1 MFINRV
7 SELTLLEKLY
17 QSGKAELFVL
27 YGRRRVGKTELLSEF
42 CKDKKSI
49 FYVCD
54 LGSEIFLRTSLS
66 SAINQVLFGTNRI
79 HAVFNTWEDIFQAV
93 GKVAEEERLI
103 LVLDEFPNLVS
114 SHPPVMT
121 ALQKMWNEIL
131 KNSNIMLVLSG
142 SDIDMVKETILKS
155 QSCFNGSRTNQF
167 LLEPLLFKE
176 ARLFFQ
182 KYEEQDQVRMYAIF
196 GGTPGY
202 LHAIDKHS
210 SLEENILNSVLR
222 RGSFLYDEVHFI
234 LQQEIREPR
243 HYFAI
248 LQAIATGKTRLN
260 EIKQATGIDGA
271 HVYLDSLQQLHLVE
285 RIVPVT
291 ESQPLKS
298 RRGLYRIKDHYL
310 RFWFRFVLP
319 NRSLLELGGG
329 QQVLENQIMPEI
341 DHFSAL
347 AFEEICW
354 QYFWDIGISG
364 KFSFIPQVIGK
375 WWNNQDEINLVI
387 LGDQMA
393 ELVEC
398 NWSNQPIGT
407 NHLVNLERKAEVVK
421 PDLPAH
427 QIRFGLCSRSGFTR
441 QLVEIAHQRNDVSLF
456 SLPMILKD

>member
-1 MFINRV
+1 
-7 SELTLLEKLY
+7 
-17 QSGKAELFVL
+17 
-27 YGRRRVGKTELLSEF
+27 
-42 CKDKKSI
+42 
-49 FYVCD
+49 
-54 LGSEIFLRTSLS
+54 
-66 SAINQVLFGTNRI
+66 
-79 HAVFNTWEDIFQAV
+79 
-93 GKVAEEERLI
+93 
-103 LVLDEFPNLVS
+103 
-114 SHPPVMT
+114 
-121 ALQKMWNEIL
+121 
-131 KNSNIMLVLSG
+131 
-142 SDIDMVKETILKS
+142 
-155 QSCFNGSRTNQF
+155 
-167 LLEPLLFKE
+167 
-176 ARLFFQ
+176 
-182 KYEEQDQVRMYAIF
+182 MYAIF
-196 GGTPGY
+196 GGTPAY
-202 LHAIDKHS
+202 LHVISEHS
-210 SLEENILNSVLR
+210 SLEENILNSVLK
-222 RGSFLYDEVHFI
+222 RGSFLFDEVRFV

-271 HVYLDSLQQLHLVE
+271 HVYLDSLQQLHLIE
-285 RIVPVT
+285 RIVPIT
-291 ESQPLKS
+291 ESQPHKS
-298 RRGLYRIKDHYL
+298 RRGLYRIKDNYL
-310 RFWFRFVLP
+310 RFWFRFILP
-319 NRSLLELGGG
+319 NRSLLERGAA

-347 AFEEICW
+347 AFEEICR

-421 PDLPAH
+421 PDLSAH